1 MNKKIPK
8 IYVNKIDKNIDNNKQ
23 VYYSFKE
30 TKEFKTEEKVKID
43 YYELQNKIDELFRSN
58 DFIYKKKFIIKTKN
72 NEQEYT
78 IISKSFD
85 YLLTID
91 GFKIFIED
99 IFDIRNV

>member
-58 DFIYKKKFIIKTKN
+58 DFIYKKKFIIKK
-72 NEQEYT
+72 
-78 IISKSFD
+78 K
-85 YLLTID
+85 
-91 GFKIFIED
+91 
-99 IFDIRNV
+99 